1 MFISLIQLAHLFK
14 KESVLT
20 FHTKDIPCI
29 SGFQLLTPEQK
40 EFSEHCVYLTN
51 SLKNILNLQSNV
63 PANLILV
70 KKEMLTVTEQKQLE
84 KSTYPIIFIQHNN
97 FHFVSQKIYQY
108 LETHFGAGLFAETLL
123 EGLFFDY
130 NIQKIIDQIYP
141 AFQNPIAVFDAN
153 YDLLGASNDEIVK
166 VDIGKKIFN
175 QKGLQDDE
183 INLLNHLNHIHQKV
197 QKSPVPVMVHH
208 PEIGY
213 DQLIF
218 SINPGKNIGHIVIT
232 ALNRPITENDK
243 RMLVLLAHGIDQKL
257 KNDTF
262 IRNNRGFQYEYFLK
276 DLLDGKLAV
285 LSDKNKQFQYIEHY
299 FTSRLYCIVI
309 ETARSSS
316 AVNISHI
323 RNLFETILPDSTSI
337 IYDGE
342 IVFIP
347 YAQPYE
353 VLPVAISKKF
363 QEICTNYD
371 LYAGLS
377 NSFDKITLLPD
388 YYKQALRA
396 IELGISHQKSADLF
410 RYSDFYLEHIE
421 HLFLQKESAEVFCH
435 PKVQVLEAYDQG
447 HHTNLTDTLYQYLLH
462 ERNPNLTAECM
473 GLHRNTITYRIRKID
488 DIVHINYDD
497 PNERQYI
504 LLSYHLGRT

>member
-1 MFISLIQLAHLFK
+1 MFLSLLQFSHLFK
-14 KESVLT
+14 NEPVQT
-20 FHTKDIPCI
+20 FHADNMPCI
-29 SGFQLLTPEQK
+29 CGLQTLRPGQK
-40 EFSEHCVYLTN
+40 TFFEHCAYITN
-51 SLKNILNLQSNV
+51 SCTSIPELPCDMPLT
-63 PANLILV
+63 LILV
-70 KKEMLTVTEQKQLE
+70 RGNSLTESEQEQFAQSIHHIL
-84 KSTYPIIFIQHNN
+84 FIQHNDFDTVYN
-97 FHFVSQKIYQY
+97 KIYQY
-108 LETHFGAGLFAETLL
+108 LESHFGAGLFAETLL

-130 NIQKIIDQIYP
+130 NIQKMIDLVSP
-141 AFQNPIAVFDAN
+141 AFQNAIAVFDAN
-153 YDLLGASNDEIVK
+153 YELLGANYDEIGK
-166 VDIGKKIFN
+166 NEIGKKIMQ
-175 QKGLQDDE
+175 QKGLGDDE
-183 INLLNHLNHIHQKV
+183 IELLNHLNHIHHKV
-197 QKSPVPVMVHH
+197 QSSPVPVVVHH

-218 SINPGKNIGHIVIT
+218 SINPEKNVGHIVIT
-232 ALNRPITENDK
+232 AQNHPITENDK
-243 RMLVLLAHGIDQKL
+243 KMLVLLAHGIDQKL

-316 AVNISHI
+316 AINISHI
-323 RNLFETILPDSTSI
+323 RNLFEAILPDSTSI

-353 VLPVAISKKF
+353 VLPVTICKKL
-363 QEICTNYD
+363 QEICTKYD

-377 NSFDKITLLPD
+377 NSFGKITQLPD

-421 HLFLQKESAEVFCH
+421 HLFLQKESAAVFCH
-435 PKVQVLEAYDQG
+435 PKIQVLEAYDQK

-462 ERNPNLTAECM
+462 ERNPNLTAESM
-473 GLHRNTITYRIRKID
+473 GLHRNTITYRIRKIG
-488 DIVHINYDD
+488 DIVQINYDD

-504 LLSYHLGRT
+504 LLSYHLNRT